1 MRIFSGL
8 ILLLSVSLVAPQAAQ
23 AERTLVRYNE
33 GPGFKLADS
42 LILHPGIAVEGRYDS
57 NALYGEA
64 DNQRGAGY
72 LRIIGHIRLATPSGI
87 RAEGRPETSANPRK
101 IDFGIKA
108 AVAFRNY
115 FSEDPAVVGQRALE
129 VSAGLGFNWNPG
141 KLISVSLSDSYTR
154 TVSARDQEGPETL
167 ARHVNNFGVG
177 LGISPGGGRLSFR
190 VGYSLG
196 IDAYENDIYAYN
208 NKLNH
213 GFSLGAKWKVLPKT
227 AIFLSA
233 GTSIVD
239 YYDPTGGPYVN
250 VESTP
255 LRVSF
260 GLNGLITPFLSLT
273 ASAGIGAGFHDTG
286 PSYLSV
292 IANVNASLILGP
304 LARLSLGFDHGFSD
318 SIFGNYFTDEH
329 VNISY
334 NHVLFKRLIV
344 HLSGDYRFRTYAG
357 LPPSLNGI
365 NLGSEFENHLA
376 SLSIAVDYKI
386 LGWIFVGLG
395 YDLQIRSTPQN
406 LAVRDLAGTNAYTK
420 HQIFG
425 KVGISY

>member
-1 MRIFSGL
+1 MRAS
-8 ILLLSVSLVAPQAAQ
+8 

-42 LILHPGIAVEGRYDS
+42 LILHPGVSVEGRYDS
-57 NALYGEA
+57 NALYGDA
-64 DNQRGAGY
+64 SHQKGAGY

-87 RAEGRPETSANPRK
+87 RAEGRPESAANPRK
-101 IDFGIKA
+101 INFGIKA

-115 FSEDPAVVGQRALE
+115 FSEDPAVLGQRDLE

-141 KLISVSLSDSYTR
+141 KLISLSLNDRYSR

-167 ARHVNNFGVG
+167 ARHVNSFGAA

-196 IDAYENDIYAYN
+196 IDAYENDIYSYN

-233 GTSIVD
+233 NTSIVD
-239 YYDPTGGPYVN
+239 YYDPSGGPYVN
-250 VESTP
+250 VESFP
-255 LRVSF
+255 LRVSL
-260 GLNGLITPFLSLT
+260 GLNGLITPFLSLS
-273 ASAGIGAGFHDTG
+273 ASAGIGAGFYDTG
-286 PSYLSV
+286 PTYLSV
-292 IANVNASLILGP
+292 IASVNASLILGP
-304 LARLSLGFDHGFSD
+304 LATLTLGFNHGFSD
-318 SIFGNYFTDEH
+318 SIFGNYYTDEH
-329 VNISY
+329 VHIAY

-344 HLSGDYRFRTYAG
+344 HLSGNYRFRTYAG
-357 LPPSLNGI
+357 LPQINGI
-365 NLGSEFENHLA
+365 TIASTEFENHLA

-395 YDLQIRSTPQN
+395 YDLQIRSTPKN
-406 LAVRDLAGTNAYTK
+406 LAIQDLAGTNAYTK